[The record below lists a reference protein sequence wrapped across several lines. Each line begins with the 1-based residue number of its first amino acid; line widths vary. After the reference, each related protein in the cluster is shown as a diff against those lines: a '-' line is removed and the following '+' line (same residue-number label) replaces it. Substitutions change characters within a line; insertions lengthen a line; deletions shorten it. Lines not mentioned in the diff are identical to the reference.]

1 MKPYYVGMDAGST
14 YMKAALLQGGRVV
27 SVQLHSTGID
37 SEKTAGELLDA
48 LCLEEGITR
57 ADITCITA
65 TGYGRRSI
73 GLADATLS
81 EISAHA
87 LGVQLTAPEQIH
99 PRLLIDIGGQDSKI
113 ISLAPDGSVVNFTM
127 NDKCAAGTGKFLE
140 VVAALLETSVEEIP
154 ALVQKSTSPCQINST
169 CAVFAQTEVI
179 SLLAQKKDRSDILA
193 GMHIAMAGRIAKMA
207 RKYKSA
213 GDVLMTGGGANNEA
227 LRMALEDA
235 LLCDVHAAQYP
246 QFNGAIGAAL
256 AGCSNLSQEASA

>member
-1 MKPYYVGMDAGST
+1 MKRYYVGMDVGST
-14 YMKAALLQGGRVV
+14 YIKAALLQNDQMMD
-27 SVQLHSTGID
+27 VQLRPTGID
-37 SEKTAGELLDA
+37 SEKTVAELLNTI
-48 LCLEEGITR
+48 CEKQGITR
-57 ADITCITA
+57 ADIMRVTA

-73 GLADATLS
+73 SLADATLS

-87 LGVQLTAPEQIH
+87 LGIRLTAPEQTC
-99 PRLLIDIGGQDSKI
+99 PRLLIDIGGQDSKV
-113 ISLAPDGSVVNFTM
+113 ISLGADGTVLNFTM

-140 VVAALLETSVEEIP
+140 VVAELLETSVEEIP
-154 ALVQKSTSPCQINST
+154 SLVQRSTAPCQINST

-193 GMHIAMAGRIAKMA
+193 GMHIAMASRIAKMA

-227 LRMALEDA
+227 LRMALEDE
-235 LLCDVHAAQYP
+235 LLCDVHTARYP

-256 AGCSNLSQEASA
+256 AGCIDLNREISA